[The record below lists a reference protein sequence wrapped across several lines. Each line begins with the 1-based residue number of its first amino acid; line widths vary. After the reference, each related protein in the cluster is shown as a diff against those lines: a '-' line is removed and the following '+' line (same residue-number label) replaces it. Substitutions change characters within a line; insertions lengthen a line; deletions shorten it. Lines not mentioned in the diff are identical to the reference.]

1 MKANKDAGQTATAE
15 VTIQGVK
22 RIFSVKS
29 K

>member
-1 MKANKDAGQTATAE
+1 MKASKEAGQTATAE

-22 RIFSVKS
+22 RIFSMKT